1 MKKITLFCLA
11 TLAMASAQAHDPVFI
26 SADQTRAAQI
36 LMTPPAADSKITQDE
51 LAALHRIQS
60 QRTNEQI
67 ARAQADEADQSM
79 FVYRDVLG
87 DKFDP
92 AKLPATALLA
102 KHVKND
108 EGISTDP
115 VKDQF
120 KRVRP
125 YNLDKTLSPVCK
137 TKTIDD
143 SYPSG
148 HATVGYLNALVLIE
162 MVPEKRDEILARAD
176 EYAHNRLVCGV
187 HYKSDIQ
194 AGKLVGYTLHAAM
207 DANPQ
212 FQKELASARIELRQ
226 ALNLPAA
233 GN

>member
-1 MKKITLFCLA
+1 MRNITLFCLV
-11 TLAMASAQAHDPVFI
+11 TIAMASAHAHDAVFV
-26 SADQTRAAQI
+26 SADQTHVAQI
-36 LMTPPAADSKITQDE
+36 LTTPPTADSRTTKDE
-51 LAALHRIQS
+51 LETLHRIQL
-60 QRTNEQI
+60 QRTEEQI
-67 ARAQADEADQSM
+67 ARARADEADQSM
-79 FVYRDVLG
+79 FVYKDVLG

-102 KHVKND
+102 KHVNND
-108 EGISTDP
+108 EGVNTDP
-115 VKDQF
+115 AKKQF
-120 KRVRP
+120 KRIRP

-137 TKTIDD
+137 TKKADN

-148 HATVGYLNALVLIE
+148 HATAGYLNALILIE

-194 AGKLVGYTLHAAM
+194 AGELVGYSLHAAM

-212 FQKELASARIELRQ
+212 FQKELAAAKTELRL
-226 ALNLPAA
+226 ALNLPVTS
-233 GN
+233 N